1 MAAFIE
7 HRTTQDS
14 AISNNCQV
22 KWKLVRRS
30 LMKRI
35 KKGFS
40 AWSSHKH
47 TRLHPL
53 VLSGPPLLPPL
64 SSHLTLVSMVT
75 QNPSAAVR
83 PVKCSAISSL
93 PCSFEPTKLS
103 GETKNKQTKT
113 KADLSSLSFPD
124 AVLILWAHK
133 ISSFLYLIAQPY
145 LPWREARKEVKGI

>member
-14 AISNNCQV
+14 AVSNNCQV

-75 QNPSAAVR
+75 QNPLAAVR

-93 PCSFEPTKLS
+93 PCSFEPTTGGSQFPRFFSEGSRKVSKERRALRRGLVLAGPPHGLLLGPVGRRLS
-103 GETKNKQTKT
+103 CPPP
-113 KADLSSLSFPD
+113 S
-124 AVLILWAHK
+124 
-133 ISSFLYLIAQPY
+133 
-145 LPWREARKEVKGI
+145 